1 MADQMSREQFMSL
14 FNQGAPAPAGDA
26 DRRQQWISVMQGPV
40 EKESMPLL
48 DVGAQAVTNLIPS
61 AIKYGQDIYGA
72 VTNPAQTVKGLTQLM
87 QAGFQSITP
96 DVIAELIYDPQKAAA
111 AGETAKAVGDYYR
124 NRYGT
129 VENFKQS
136 VAQDP
141 VGVMGDLSTVLAATG
156 GGVKMAATLPG
167 LAPDGRLASLGRNI
181 STVSEYIDPLQGT
194 GKLAAATGTKAL
206 GALTGVGPETV
217 QGAAQAGFRGD
228 KNFLS
233 GMRGTSGDQALE
245 NAKHN
250 LNVMRQNR
258 ANAYRSGMVDIKNDK
273 TILDLADIEKQIA
286 NAEKSNRIG
295 TKVIDDSAQAVI
307 DTLKKEISDW
317 KSSGKADPNTY
328 LTPEGL
334 DGLKQRIGSI
344 VGKIDPRAD
353 ANASRVGNGVYN
365 SVKETIVKQ
374 APTYAKVMKDYSE
387 ASDALREIEKTF
399 SLKQGGSVDTAMRKL
414 QSITRNNVN
423 TNYGQRLT
431 LAQQL
436 EQEGGRPFISML
448 QGEAMSGKSARGLAG
463 VGEGATILGG
473 AFYNPAFLAALP
485 FQTPRVVGEGAYA
498 GGRAARV
505 ASAPFRALGVT
516 SQDINTI
523 GTLARPFSEQNEEF
537 RPINLA
543 DFYRQSQER

>member
-26 DRRQQWISVMQGPV
+26 DRRQQWMSVMQGPV

-48 DVGAQAVTNLIPS
+48 DVGTQAVTNLIPS

-72 VTNPAQTVKGLTQLM
+72 ITNPAQTVKGLTQLM

-194 GKLAAATGTKAL
+194 GKLAAATGTKTL
-206 GALTGVGPETV
+206 GALTGVGPATV
-217 QGAAQAGFRGD
+217 EGAAQAGFRGD

-245 NAKHN
+245 NAKYN

-258 ANAYRSGMVDIKNDK
+258 ANAYRSGMVDVKNDK
-273 TILDLADIEKQIA
+273 SVLDFADIDASLQKAIGQTTFKGQVVSKGAA
-286 NAEKSNRIG
+286 NQVAEAQ
-295 TKVIDDSAQAVI
+295 KVID
-307 DTLKKEISDW
+307 EW
-317 KSSGKADPNTY
+317 KNLDPVQFH
-328 LTPEGL
+328 TPEGM
-334 DGLKQRIGSI
+334 DALKQKVGDILESI
-344 VGKIDPRAD
+344 PYEQK
-353 ANASRVGNGVYN
+353 NARSAVGNIYN
-365 SVKETIVKQ
+365 SIKSTINAQ
-374 APTYAKVMKDYSE
+374 APTYANVMRDYAE

-399 SLKQGGSVDTAMRKL
+399 SLKQGGSADTAMRKL

-463 VGEGATILGG
+463 VGEGAAILGG

-516 SQDINTI
+516 TQDINTI